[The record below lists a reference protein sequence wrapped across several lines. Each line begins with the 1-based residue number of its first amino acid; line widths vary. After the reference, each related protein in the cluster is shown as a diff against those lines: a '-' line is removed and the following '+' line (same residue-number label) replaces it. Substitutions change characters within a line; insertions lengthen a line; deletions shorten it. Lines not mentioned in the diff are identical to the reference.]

1 MPSPTRKR
9 KNRNN
14 SNNMSVNSANMSVNS
29 AKIRSSNSRNK
40 RNSRIT
46 YSKFED
52 FFLDRVNKLKT
63 NYNSLPNGGKT
74 LFKND
79 IVDMFNQLDVGD
91 KIDFEVNYNI
101 HINKIDFLTKK
112 GLDKVIDAIKMHQL
126 NELLESI
133 NI

>member
-9 KNRNN
+9 KNRTN
-14 SNNMSVNSANMSVNS
+14 SNINNMSVNSAKSG
-29 AKIRSSNSRNK
+29 SSNSRNK

-91 KIDFEVNYNI
+91 KIDFEVNYDI
-101 HINKIDFLTKK
+101 HINKINFSTKK

-126 NELLESI
+126 NELLEST